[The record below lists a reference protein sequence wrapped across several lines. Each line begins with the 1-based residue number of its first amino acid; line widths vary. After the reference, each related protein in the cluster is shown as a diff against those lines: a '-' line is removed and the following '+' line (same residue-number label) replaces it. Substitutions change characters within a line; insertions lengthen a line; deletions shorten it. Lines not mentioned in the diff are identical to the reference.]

1 MTPTVSVILP
11 CYNRQDTI
19 RASINSVLTQSCADF
34 ELIVVDD
41 GSNQDIKSV
50 LDTITDPR
58 LRYIRRARNGGAAAA
73 RNTGVAAARG
83 QFIAFQDSDDLWLPG
98 KLERQLALFAQLPA
112 DIGAVT
118 SHRIIYGRDADFRFG
133 SERVCVAPALA
144 TWPRG
149 QDQVGAMLLANRL
162 SLPCA
167 LFRRGVLPNPDWFDT
182 CARANEDW
190 EFAVRISQFTR
201 IHEDDRP
208 VMLSY
213 ISADSISGNRRK
225 QSMGT
230 VRILRK
236 NRALLENY
244 PRQHAAIML
253 DISRTLAAT
262 GKPRQARKFL
272 LKSLSI
278 HPSASL
284 LLAESLLRRVGR
296 AIKGGVDLKPRAKAL
311 VGRMALYAHRNP
323 KLVPPAVRR
332 LGRAVLG
339 KSLPDTV
346 AVDGWT
352 RPLVGTGAL
361 AAAPQAITAATRPA
375 LLPQAAND
383 RAPLRCLIV
392 TGVLDVGGTDE
403 VAAFLARRLPEQ
415 GFETCVAHTGSS
427 VGGAAGG
434 RLPSLLRQQG
444 ISVHNVDP
452 DSAAALLASWR
463 PHVISAHC
471 PPLWW
476 LDVADKARVPFV
488 ETLHGMHDLFD
499 TDWSEEARRARRKS
513 KLIAVSELVRQ
524 QYLRGNRSF
533 DPARI
538 VTVPNSVDPDRVAPV
553 DRQAARTWL
562 GLEDEF
568 LFVSLARHALQKNG
582 YALIESFADVAAE
595 HADAHLLI
603 AGRPDN
609 RLHMNQLLQLR
620 ARLDCRDRIHLRDHA
635 PWSGALLA
643 AADAFVM
650 DSYFE
655 GWSLATME
663 ALSAGLPVISS
674 DVGGAREQIGEDGSR
689 GVVVPNPLGDPLAV
703 NWQTLGETLYSPQ
716 VNRAALVAA
725 MNGTIAARRDW
736 SVRREQLRAESLAR
750 FRPEH
755 ALNGHAQALRASA
768 AAQPELT
775 EAS

>member
-19 RASINSVLTQSCADF
+19 KASINSVLTQSFADF

-41 GSNQDIKSV
+41 GSKQDIKSV

-73 RNTGVAAARG
+73 RNTGVAAAKG
-83 QFIAFQDSDDLWLPG
+83 QFISFQDSDDLWLPG

-112 DIGAVT
+112 DIGVVT
-118 SHRIIYGRDADFRFG
+118 SHRIIYGRDAQFRFG
-133 SERVCVAPALA
+133 SERVCVAPSLA

-162 SLPCA
+162 SLPCS
-167 LFRRGVLPNPDWFDT
+167 LFRRDVLPGPDWFDT

-272 LKSLSI
+272 LQSLSI

-284 LLAESLLRRVGR
+284 LLAESLLRRAGR
-296 AIKGGVDLKPRAKAL
+296 IIKNGVDLKPQAKVL

-323 KLVPPAVRR
+323 KLVPPAMRR
-332 LGRAVLG
+332 LGRAMLG
-339 KSLPDTV
+339 KSLPDEAT
-346 AVDGWT
+346 VDGWT
-352 RPLVGTGAL
+352 KPLVGSAPLT
-361 AAAPQAITAATRPA
+361 AAPQAVAATPHA
-375 LLPQAAND
+375 APMPQAAND

-415 GFETCVAHTGSS
+415 GFETRVAHTGSS
-427 VGGAAGG
+427 VGGGAGG

-444 ISVHNVDP
+444 ISVHDVDP
-452 DSAAALLASWR
+452 DGAAALVSSW
-463 PHVISAHC
+463 
-471 PPLWW
+471 PLWW

-524 QYLRGNRSF
+524 QYLRCNRGF

-553 DRQAARTWL
+553 DRQAARAWL
-562 GLEDEF
+562 GLKDEF

-582 YALIESFADVAAE
+582 YALIESFADVAAA
-595 HADAHLLI
+595 HPDAHLLI

-650 DSYFE
+650 NSYFE

-663 ALSAGLPVISS
+663 ALAAGLPVISS
-674 DVGGAREQIGEDGSR
+674 DVGGAREQIGDDGSR

-703 NWQTLGETLYSPQ
+703 NWQTLGEALYGPQ

-725 MNGTIAARRDW
+725 MNEVVAARQAW
-736 SVRREQLRAESLAR
+736 SARRESLRAESLAR

-755 ALNGHAQALRASA
+755 ALGGHAQALRASA
-768 AAQPELT
+768 TSQPELT